1 MENKNHTPEKEE
13 KINTS
18 KVESKH
24 SDKVVVNSITPE
36 IQKGIDLHNKAAKH
50 YEAAAKYHHEAAKYH
65 ETDDHKMA
73 DESTVKA
80 NAAATL
86 GNDAA
91 REDAQYHALH
101 S

>member
-1 MENKNHTPEKEE
+1 MENKNHTSEKEDA
-13 KINTS
+13 KNTPKEESKDSS
-18 KVESKH
+18 KVAVS
-24 SDKVVVNSITPE
+24 SITPE
-36 IQKGIDLHNKAAKH
+36 NQKGIDLHNKAAKF
-50 YEAAAKYHHEAAKYH
+50 YEDAAKYHHQAAKYH

-91 REDAQYHALH
+91 REDALYHALNR
-101 S
+101 